1 MARHGIGEQN
11 KTTACGVESFDLML
25 YVCMNVLLR
34 EWRRMT
40 SRRIYLGAAV
50 VLPLF
55 LIFFMATIF
64 GDGQMRHLPIGIVD
78 EDNTATSRSIVRNI
92 AAVPTFDVVAHYAN
106 DAEARAAVSRREV
119 YGYLSI
125 PPRFEEAMVRGTDA
139 TLCYYYHY
147 ALLAVGGEVMSA
159 FETALI
165 PVRMAPI
172 VSESIMLG
180 DTEENIETFLL
191 PMTADDH
198 ALYNPSLDYAEY
210 LAVPIFYIM
219 FQILVLL
226 VTLYAVG
233 SDGERASLVTP
244 PPCGHPHP
252 RRTGHCTPLSLHG
265 LPSRQPSE
273 GFVRYKQRGSQWIA
287 SADGNILRAV
297 VGKLLPYTVIFTLE
311 ALLANVVFFHW
322 AHIPM
327 AGNMWLFSVVVVL
340 FIVATQSVAVILYAL
355 FPVLSL
361 VISVVSMVGS
371 LGATLSGLTFPL
383 SAMSPVVQ
391 WVAKLFPVRH
401 FTEAMQCMVYFDGGF
416 SDCWPQL
423 AVLCVF
429 PLVMVLLLKIIGLPQ
444 KYPRCGLLW
453 EDESSF
459 VATDAFISRRPEE
472 GACRSR

>member
-1 MARHGIGEQN
+1 MS
-11 KTTACGVESFDLML
+11 VF
-25 YVCMNVLLR
+25 LR
-34 EWRRMT
+34 ELRRMT

-64 GDGQMRHLPIGIVD
+64 GDGQMTRLPIGIVD
-78 EDNTATSRSIVRNI
+78 GDNTATSRSIVRSM
-92 AAVPTFDVVAHYAN
+92 AAVPTFDVVRHYA
-106 DAEARAAVSRREV
+106 DEAEARAAVSRREV

-125 PPRFEEAMVRGTDA
+125 PPRFEEATIRGMGA

-165 PVRMAPI
+165 SVRMAPI
-172 VSESIMLG
+172 VVEAVTLG
-180 DTEENIETFLL
+180 ASEENIETFLL

-233 SDGERASLVTP
+233 SERKS
-244 PPCGHPHP
+244 
-252 RRTGHCTPLSLHG
+252 S
-265 LPSRQPSE
+265 SS
-273 GFVRYKQRGSQWIA
+273 FSFSFWI
-287 SADGNILRAV
+287 
-297 VGKLLPYTVIFTLE
+297 GKLLPYTLIFVAE
-311 ALLANVVFFHW
+311 AMLANVVFFRW
-322 AHIPM
+322 VHIPM
-327 AGNMWLFSVVVVL
+327 SGDMGLFALATVL

-401 FTEAMQCMVYFDGGF
+401 FTEAMQCMVYFDGGL
-416 SDCWPQL
+416 SACWQQL
-423 AVLCVF
+423 AVLCFF
-429 PLVMVLLLKIIGLPQ
+429 PLLAVVLLPRLK
-444 KYPRCGLLW
+444 RVMT
-453 EDESSF
+453 DEQIKRT
-459 VATDAFISRRPEE
+459 VPL
-472 GACRSR
+472 

>member
-1 MARHGIGEQN
+1 MSA
-11 KTTACGVESFDLML
+11 F
-25 YVCMNVLLR
+25 LR
-34 EWRRMT
+34 ELRRMT

-55 LIFFMATIF
+55 LIVFMATIF
-64 GDGQMRHLPIGIVD
+64 GDGQMTRLPIGIVD
-78 EDNTATSRSIVRNI
+78 GDNTATSRSIVRNMS
-92 AAVPTFDVVAHYAN
+92 AVPTFDVVRHYAD
-106 DAEARAAVSRREV
+106 DAEARAAVNRREV

-125 PPRFEEAMVRGTDA
+125 PPRFEEAMMRGAEA

-159 FETALI
+159 FETTLI

-172 VSESIMLG
+172 VGEAMTLG

-191 PMTADDH
+191 PMTSDDH

-233 SDGERASLVTP
+233 SDRLSAFGRLPLVVNSKQP
-244 PPCGHPHP
+244 KL
-252 RRTGHCTPLSLHG
+252 RLSEEKDCLQN
-265 LPSRQPSE
+265 LPSVANSTKLMANSSST
-273 GFVRYKQRGSQWIA
+273 FA
-287 SADGNILRAV
+287 AAV
-297 VGKLLPYTVIFTLE
+297 VGKLLPYTVIFILE

-322 AHIPM
+322 EHIPFVGDM
-327 AGNMWLFSVVVVL
+327 GLFALTTMIFV
-340 FIVATQSVAVILYAL
+340 VATQSVAVILYAL

-383 SAMSPVVQ
+383 SAMSSVVQ
-391 WVAKLFPVRH
+391 WVAKFFPMRH

-416 SDCWPQL
+416 SACWPQL
-423 AVLCVF
+423 AVLCLF
-429 PLVMVLLLKIIGLPQ
+429 PMVAVVLL
-444 KYPRCGLLW
+444 PRLHKVLHN
-453 EDESSF
+453 
-459 VATDAFISRRPEE
+459 
-472 GACRSR
+472 

>member
-1 MARHGIGEQN
+1 MSA
-11 KTTACGVESFDLML
+11 F
-25 YVCMNVLLR
+25 LR
-34 EWRRMT
+34 ELRRMT

-55 LIFFMATIF
+55 LIVFMATIF
-64 GDGQMRHLPIGIVD
+64 GDGQMTRLPIGIVD
-78 EDNTATSRSIVRNI
+78 GDNTATSRSIVRNMS
-92 AAVPTFDVVAHYAN
+92 AVPTFDVVRHYAD
-106 DAEARAAVSRREV
+106 DAEARAAVNRREV

-125 PPRFEEAMVRGTDA
+125 PPRFEEAMMRGAEA

-159 FETALI
+159 FETTLI

-172 VSESIMLG
+172 VGEAMTLG

-191 PMTADDH
+191 PMTSDDH

-233 SDGERASLVTP
+233 SDRLSALGRLPLVVNSKQP
-244 PPCGHPHP
+244 KL
-252 RRTGHCTPLSLHG
+252 RLSEDKDCLQN
-265 LPSRQPSE
+265 LPSVANST
-273 GFVRYKQRGSQWIA
+273 KLMANNS
-287 SADGNILRAV
+287 SAFAAAV
-297 VGKLLPYTVIFTLE
+297 VGKLLPYTVIFILE

-322 AHIPM
+322 EHIPFVGDM
-327 AGNMWLFSVVVVL
+327 GLFALTTMIFV
-340 FIVATQSVAVILYAL
+340 VATQSVAVILYAL

-383 SAMSPVVQ
+383 SAMSSVVQ
-391 WVAKLFPVRH
+391 WVAKFFPVRH

-416 SDCWPQL
+416 SACWPQL
-423 AVLCVF
+423 AVLCLF
-429 PLVMVLLLKIIGLPQ
+429 PMVAVVLL
-444 KYPRCGLLW
+444 PRLHKVLHNR
-453 EDESSF
+453 SY
-459 VATDAFISRRPEE
+459 
-472 GACRSR
+472 GAME

>member
-1 MARHGIGEQN
+1 MKLSPFIRQLSTLH
-11 KTTACGVESFDLML
+11 CPF
-25 YVCMNVLLR
+25 LR

-55 LIFFMATIF
+55 LLFFMVTIF
-64 GDGQMRHLPIGIVD
+64 GDGQMRHLPIGVVD
-78 EDNTATSRSIVRNI
+78 GDNTATSRSIVRNI
-92 AAVPTFDVVAHYAN
+92 AAVPTFDVVAHYV
-106 DAEARAAVSRREV
+106 DDVEARAAVQRREV

-125 PPRFEEAMVRGTDA
+125 PPKFEETMMRGADA

-172 VSESIMLG
+172 VDEAVMLG
-180 DTEENIETFLL
+180 ATDENIETFLL
-191 PMTADDH
+191 PMTSDDH

-233 SDGERASLVTP
+233 SERKEMGATSLRSKGVKEFRSEDNCP
-244 PPCGHPHP
+244 YAV
-252 RRTGHCTPLSLHG
+252 
-265 LPSRQPSE
+265 QPSSS
-273 GFVRYKQRGSQWIA
+273 FSSSLFLLKFI
-287 SADGNILRAV
+287 
-297 VGKLLPYTVIFTLE
+297 VGKLLPYTLIFCLE
-311 ALLANVVFFHW
+311 AMLANMVFFHW
-322 AHIPM
+322 EHIPFVGDM
-327 AGNMWLFSVVVVL
+327 GLFALTTVL
-340 FIVATQSVAVILYAL
+340 FIIATQSVAVILYTL

-391 WVAKLFPVRH
+391 YAATLFPVRH
-401 FTEAMQCMVYFDGGF
+401 FTEAMQCMVYFEGGF
-416 SDCWPQL
+416 SICWPQL
-423 AVLCVF
+423 AILCTF
-429 PLVMVLLLKIIGLPQ
+429 PLVAVALLPRLRKI
-444 KYPRCGLLW
+444 LLTHLYDTV
-453 EDESSF
+453 E
-459 VATDAFISRRPEE
+459 
-472 GACRSR
+472 

>member
-1 MARHGIGEQN
+1 M
-11 KTTACGVESFDLML
+11 
-25 YVCMNVLLR
+25 YVLLR
-34 EWRRMT
+34 ELRRMT

-55 LIFFMATIF
+55 LIVFMATIF
-64 GDGQMRHLPIGIVD
+64 GDGQMRRLPIGVVD
-78 EDNTATSRSIVRNI
+78 GDNTATSRGIVRSME
-92 AAVPTFDVVAHYAN
+92 AVPTFGVVRHYAD
-106 DAEARAAVSRREV
+106 DAEARAAVNRREV

-125 PPRFEEAMVRGTDA
+125 PPRFEEAMMRGMGA

-172 VSESIMLG
+172 VGEAMALG
-180 DTEENIETFLL
+180 AEEENIETFLL

-233 SDGERASLVTP
+233 SDEPMALG
-244 PPCGHPHP
+244 CW
-252 RRTGHCTPLSLHG
+252 PL
-265 LPSRQPSE
+265 
-273 GFVRYKQRGSQWIA
+273 
-287 SADGNILRAV
+287 AV
-297 VGKLLPYTVIFTLE
+297 GGKLLPYTVIFTLE
-311 ALLANVVFFHW
+311 ALLAAVVFFRW
-322 AHIPM
+322 EHIPM
-327 AGNMWLFSVVVVL
+327 AGDWGLFALALVL
-340 FIVATQSVAVILYAL
+340 FVVATQSVAVILYTL
-355 FPVLSL
+355 FPKLSL

-391 WVAKLFPVRH
+391 WVARLFPVRH

-416 SDCWPQL
+416 SACWPQL
-423 AVLCVF
+423 AVLCLF
-429 PLVMVLLLKIIGLPQ
+429 PLVAMALVARLKL
-444 KYPRCGLLW
+444 K
-453 EDESSF
+453 DE
-459 VATDAFISRRPEE
+459 R
-472 GACRSR
+472 

>member
-1 MARHGIGEQN
+1 MLTLVEFWLRFRKMASKQAFSFGLHKIFVKDFQSFRLVAFHGGRGGN
-11 KTTACGVESFDLML
+11 KTSACGVESFDLML

-64 GDGQMRHLPIGIVD
+64 GDGQMRRLPIGIVD
-78 EDNTATSRSIVRNI
+78 EDNTATSRSIVRSI

-106 DAEARAAVSRREV
+106 DAEAREAVKRREV

-172 VSESIMLG
+172 VSEAIMLG
-180 DTEENIETFLL
+180 DTEGNIETFLL

-233 SDGERASLVTP
+233 SERKETVSTFLLKTQKA
-244 PPCGHPHP
+244 
-252 RRTGHCTPLSLHG
+252 
-265 LPSRQPSE
+265 
-273 GFVRYKQRGSQWIA
+273 YSQCPTACIPA
-287 SADGNILRAV
+287 AQSSSFV
-297 VGKLLPYTVIFTLE
+297 VGKLLPYTLIFVAE
-311 ALLANVVFFHW
+311 AMLANVVFFRW
-322 AHIPM
+322 EHIPM
-327 AGNMWLFSVVVVL
+327 VGDMGLFALATVL
-340 FIVATQSVAVILYAL
+340 FIVATQSVAVILYTL

-383 SAMSPVVQ
+383 SAMSPIVQ
-391 WVAKLFPVRH
+391 YAAKLFPVRH

-416 SDCWPQL
+416 SACWPQL
-423 AVLCVF
+423 VVLCLF
-429 PLVMVLLLKIIGLPQ
+429 PLVMVALLYFKNAADNDNDNASGWPLTLN
-444 KYPRCGLLW
+444 L
-453 EDESSF
+453 
-459 VATDAFISRRPEE
+459 
-472 GACRSR
+472 

>member
-1 MARHGIGEQN
+1 
-11 KTTACGVESFDLML
+11 ML

-78 EDNTATSRSIVRNI
+78 EDNTATSRSIVRSI

-159 FETALI
+159 FETALL

-172 VSESIMLG
+172 VEEAIMLG

-233 SDGERASLVTP
+233 SDKLLAFGRW
-244 PPCGHPHP
+244 
-252 RRTGHCTPLSLHG
+252 PL
-265 LPSRQPSE
+265 
-273 GFVRYKQRGSQWIA
+273 A
-287 SADGNILRAV
+287 M
-297 VGKLLPYTVIFTLE
+297 VGKLLPYTLIFVVE
-311 ALLANVVFFHW
+311 AMLANVVFFHW
-322 AHIPM
+322 EHIPM
-327 AGNMWLFSVVVVL
+327 EGDMGLFALATVL
-340 FIVATQSVAVILYAL
+340 FIVATQSVAVILYTL

-391 WVAKLFPVRH
+391 YAAKLFPVRH

-416 SDCWPQL
+416 SACCPQL
-423 AVLCVF
+423 AVLCLF
-429 PLVMVLLLKIIGLPQ
+429 PLVAMALLPRLHKILQ
-444 KYPRCGLLW
+444 KQTYGTL
-453 EDESSF
+453 E
-459 VATDAFISRRPEE
+459 
-472 GACRSR
+472 

>member
-1 MARHGIGEQN
+1 M
-11 KTTACGVESFDLML
+11 
-25 YVCMNVLLR
+25 YVLLR
-34 EWRRMT
+34 ELRRMT

-55 LIFFMATIF
+55 LIVFMATIF
-64 GDGQMRHLPIGIVD
+64 GDGQMRRLPIGVVD
-78 EDNTATSRSIVRNI
+78 GDNTATSRGIVRSME
-92 AAVPTFDVVAHYAN
+92 AVPTFGVVRHYAD
-106 DAEARAAVSRREV
+106 DAEARAAVNRREV

-125 PPRFEEAMVRGTDA
+125 PPRFEEAMMRGMGA

-172 VSESIMLG
+172 VGEAMALG
-180 DTEENIETFLL
+180 AEEENIETFLL

-233 SDGERASLVTP
+233 SDEPMAVNFVEVAALGRA
-244 PPCGHPHP
+244 CKQ
-252 RRTGHCTPLSLHG
+252 SLHSLNRNFG
-265 LPSRQPSE
+265 FWPLAIGSHPDGSLHLRQ
-273 GFVRYKQRGSQWIA
+273 KANSQQLIA
-287 SADGNILRAV
+287 NRSSAFAAAV
-297 VGKLLPYTVIFTLE
+297 GGKLLPYTVIFTLE
-311 ALLANVVFFHW
+311 ALLASVVFFRW
-322 AHIPM
+322 EHIPM
-327 AGNMWLFSVVVVL
+327 AGDWGLFALALVL
-340 FIVATQSVAVILYAL
+340 FVVATQSVAVILYTL
-355 FPVLSL
+355 FPKLSL

-391 WVAKLFPVRH
+391 WVARLFPVRH
-401 FTEAMQCMVYFDGGF
+401 FTEAMQCMVYFNGGF
-416 SDCWPQL
+416 SACWPQL
-423 AVLCVF
+423 AVLCLF
-429 PLVMVLLLKIIGLPQ
+429 PLVMVALLPRLKM
-444 KYPRCGLLW
+444 K
-453 EDESSF
+453 DEK
-459 VATDAFISRRPEE
+459 
-472 GACRSR
+472 

>member
-1 MARHGIGEQN
+1 
-11 KTTACGVESFDLML
+11 
-25 YVCMNVLLR
+25 MNVLLR

-40 SRRIYLGAAV
+40 SRRIFFGAAV

-78 EDNTATSRSIVRNI
+78 EDNTATSRGIVRSI

-106 DAEARAAVSRREV
+106 DAEAREAVKRREV

-172 VSESIMLG
+172 VEEAIMLG

-233 SDGERASLVTP
+233 SERKDCLQA
-244 PPCGHPHP
+244 
-252 RRTGHCTPLSLHG
+252 
-265 LPSRQPSE
+265 LPSIATSTKLTDNSPKHPE
-273 GFVRYKQRGSQWIA
+273 GRLSSVV
-287 SADGNILRAV
+287 LRLLS
-297 VGKLLPYTVIFTLE
+297 LLPYTLIFVAE
-311 ALLANVVFFHW
+311 AMLANVVFFHW
-322 AHIPM
+322 EHIPM
-327 AGNMWLFSVVVVL
+327 EGDMGLFALTTVL
-340 FIVATQSVAVILYAL
+340 FIVATQSVAVILYTL

-391 WVAKLFPVRH
+391 YTAKLFPVRH
-401 FTEAMQCMVYFDGGF
+401 FTEAMQCIVYFDGGF

-429 PLVMVLLLKIIGLPQ
+429 PLVMVALLKIRGLPQ

-459 VATDAFISRRPEE
+459 VATDALSRRPEE
-472 GACRSR
+472 GACRPR

>member
-1 MARHGIGEQN
+1 
-11 KTTACGVESFDLML
+11 
-25 YVCMNVLLR
+25 MNVLLR

-64 GDGQMRHLPIGIVD
+64 GDGQMRRLPIGIVD
-78 EDNTATSRSIVRNI
+78 EDNTATSRSIVRSI

-106 DAEARAAVSRREV
+106 DAEAREAVKRREV

-172 VSESIMLG
+172 VEEAVMLG

-233 SDGERASLVTP
+233 SESKDCLQA
-244 PPCGHPHP
+244 
-252 RRTGHCTPLSLHG
+252 
-265 LPSRQPSE
+265 LPSTATSTKLTDNSPEHPE
-273 GFVRYKQRGSQWIA
+273 GRLSSVV
-287 SADGNILRAV
+287 LRLLS
-297 VGKLLPYTVIFTLE
+297 LLPYTLIFVAE
-311 ALLANVVFFHW
+311 AMLANVVFFHW
-322 AHIPM
+322 EHIPM
-327 AGNMWLFSVVVVL
+327 EGNMGLFALTTVL
-340 FIVATQSVAVILYAL
+340 FIVATQSVAVILYTL

-391 WVAKLFPVRH
+391 YAAKLFPVRH

-416 SDCWPQL
+416 SACWPQL
-423 AVLCVF
+423 VVLCLF
-429 PLVMVLLLKIIGLPQ
+429 PLVMVALLYFKNAADNDNDNENENHHPDGL
-444 KYPRCGLLW
+444 
-453 EDESSF
+453 
-459 VATDAFISRRPEE
+459 
-472 GACRSR
+472 